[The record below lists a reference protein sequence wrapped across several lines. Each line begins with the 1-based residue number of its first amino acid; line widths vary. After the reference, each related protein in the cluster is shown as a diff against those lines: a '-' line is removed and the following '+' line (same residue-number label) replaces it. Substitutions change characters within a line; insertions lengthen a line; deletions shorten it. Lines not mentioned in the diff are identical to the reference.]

1 MTGKM
6 TGKCSTAVDSAK
18 CFQHFS
24 TLATVGKKKF
34 LFTERHS
41 QTTVHRWKAE
51 RETEPT

>member
-6 TGKCSTAVDSAK
+6 TGKCSTAGDSAK

-24 TLATVGKKKF
+24 TLHVATVGKKKKI

-41 QTTVHRWKAE
+41 QTNTHDA
-51 RETEPT
+51 